1 MKKFLNSSL
10 ELESPF
16 NEKDLFRNNFAGL
29 KEDFKS
35 KETKET
41 FTDQEVM
48 DSDVLGGVIKRLVL
62 GLTLEQKIKFKIVP
76 E

>member
-1 MKKFLNSSL
+1 MSDVFTNGQKVKKEKNLTKLNQQL
-10 ELESPF
+10 Q
-16 NEKDLFRNNFAGL
+16 A